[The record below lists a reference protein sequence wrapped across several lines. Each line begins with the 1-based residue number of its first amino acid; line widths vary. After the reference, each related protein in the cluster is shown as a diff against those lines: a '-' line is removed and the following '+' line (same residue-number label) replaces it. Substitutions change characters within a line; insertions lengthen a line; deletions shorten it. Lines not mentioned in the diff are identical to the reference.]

1 MKLIERMDYMMK
13 MVNFTS
19 VKKNYIKENDIM
31 VEDGEEYEGTPGLWE
46 LIVSKKPDETLY
58 TSDDKENY
66 ARLMIKTNSIYRN
79 NDPYSNNPKG
89 NRRGDKWKYLLK
101 DIWDNREK
109 YMGKGIE

>member
-1 MKLIERMDYMMK
+1 
-13 MVNFTS
+13 
-19 VKKNYIKENDIM
+19 M

-58 TSDDKENY
+58 TSDDKKNY